1 MVKFMSSFKVCHP
14 KGPSGTSQA
23 PKCQNEEGSE
33 SEFLEDVLQQQ
44 ADGDNIPEIPRTLS
58 RKC

>member
-1 MVKFMSSFKVCHP
+1 MSSFKVCHP